1 MQKLWM
7 LIACLVAIL
16 DLPSCSHQTTKAL
29 PRCLFGKDV
38 EKISSMIKVVQP
50 ELGKYSRERVAC
62 FISEVSN
69 SNKLD
74 SKILVAIIDTES
86 DFKETKISSTG
97 DISIAQINVEIWNKE
112 FTRIKHKPIDT
123 KRLAVD
129 SRYAVKVMGDILT
142 ILKSRYSES
151 DKVWYARYHSGN
163 EKYKKE
169 YLAKLTK
176 RLQMIDEDFEEE
188 QG

>member
-62 FISEVSN
+62 S
-69 SNKLD
+69 
-74 SKILVAIIDTES
+74 IIDTES